1 MAKIKFTKDN
11 VVEALFEIPK
21 LILKHILVDAKGEY
35 ARMDLKELLGKYT
48 SLIVGNVVD
57 NLGLSKEANEYI
69 AKEMAKEEL
78 IEDLIKRKK
87 EEEKESKVEK
97 SKEGKDA

>member
-21 LILKHILVDAKGEY
+21 LILKHILLDTKGEY
-35 ARMDLKELLGKYT
+35 SKMTLKELLGKYT

-57 NLGLSKEANEYI
+57 NLDLSKEANEYI
-69 AKEMAKEEL
+69 AKEMAKENL
-78 IEDLIKRKK
+78 IEDLIKRKR
-87 EEEKESKVEK
+87 EEEESKVEK

>member
-1 MAKIKFTKDN
+1 MAKIKFTKEN
-11 VVEALFEIPK
+11 VVDALFEIPK

-35 ARMDLKELLGKYT
+35 AKMDRKELLGKYT

-57 NLGLSKEANEYI
+57 NLGLSKEANDYI

-78 IEDLIKRKK
+78 IDDLIKRK
-87 EEEKESKVEK
+87 EEKESKVEK